1 MDNIPDLI
9 RWQDAGVISPVVTAE
24 MLADFPHAVLADV
37 RWYLDGRDGRA
48 AYEEAHIPGAIWV
61 DLERQLSRHDL
72 PVHEGRHPLPTSGA
86 FARAMSEL
94 GIDDDT
100 VVIAY
105 DDSGGTT
112 AGRLVLMLRMLDRA
126 AALLDGGLSA
136 WIADGRTVES
146 GPGPTPNPNARFT
159 ERNWPADRLA
169 SADDVAAH
177 AGSGGVVLDSRSYER
192 YTGEQ
197 VLIDPRAGHVPG
209 ARSAPTTAL
218 RNADWRLLDQ
228 ADLRKY
234 FRDLG
239 VDHDPSPIA
248 YCGSGVNACLNVL
261 ALEHAGLKPARLYV
275 GSWSGWSADP
285 QRPAELGDPSV

>member
-1 MDNIPDLI
+1 MDNTPELI
-9 RWQDAGVISPVVTAE
+9 RWQDAEVISPVVTAE
-24 MLADFPHAVLADV
+24 MLADFPNAVLADV

-72 PVHEGRHPLPTSGA
+72 SANEGRHPLPTPAA

-94 GIDDDT
+94 GIGDDT

-112 AGRLVLMLRMLDRA
+112 AGRLVLMLRMLNRA
-126 AALLDGGLSA
+126 AALLDGGLGA
-136 WIADGRTVES
+136 WIADGRAVES
-146 GPGPTPNPNARFT
+146 GAGPNPNPNARFT
-159 ERNWPADRLA
+159 ERNWPVDRLA
-169 SADDVAAH
+169 SADDVAVH
-177 AGSGGVVLDSRSYER
+177 AASGGVVLDSRSYER

-218 RNADWRLLDQ
+218 RNADSRLLDR
-228 ADLRKY
+228 AELREY
-234 FRDLG
+234 FHELG
-239 VDHDPSPIA
+239 VDSDPATIA

-261 ALEHAGLKPARLYV
+261 AMEYAGLQPARLYV
-275 GSWSGWSADP
+275 GSWSGWSAD
-285 QRPAELGDPSV
+285 QERPAELGDPAV